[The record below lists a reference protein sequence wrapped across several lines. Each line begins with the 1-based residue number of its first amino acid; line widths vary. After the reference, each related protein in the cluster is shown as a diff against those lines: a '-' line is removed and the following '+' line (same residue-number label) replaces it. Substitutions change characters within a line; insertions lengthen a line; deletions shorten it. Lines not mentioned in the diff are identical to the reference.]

1 LKLNKLVLPLV
12 VAIVLSSFA
21 ITFPAAAQPPS
32 TRVKVEHEQNI
43 FYTNTTSLNEH
54 FTIQVN
60 IENVA
65 SMYGWEFQLYW
76 RRQIIKAVSAT
87 VNIPSTWGVNYA
99 GPFGSGIENEY
110 NTTHG
115 RYWIGLSAKA
125 PAPVFNGNT
134 TMATIEFQI
143 IKLPPPGGNVSSSL
157 TLKPPPGMTY
167 LLIDKTANEIPHE
180 FIHGQYMFIST
191 LAQPKLCVSPERIV
205 NPALTP
211 CNNFTVD
218 VNIAD
223 VVELYS
229 FEFKL
234 GFNASVLHA
243 IDAVLGDFF
252 PPIVIPLKEINNT
265 EGYVW
270 FYATLTSLEPPKN
283 GSGTLAKIT
292 FHVENS
298 WFTDLQ
304 LYDTYFFDQL
314 GTPLPVETASGYFNN
329 ILMPKLYVDP
339 PEIIDPTLLPPST
352 FSIDIK
358 ATSIDN
364 FYGFSFYLGY
374 DTYVLNTLGILINPL
389 DNETNFIVEISIK
402 DAEGTVWVNL
412 TYQPPAE
419 PINIENATL
428 VTIVFQVANIG
439 ETPLDLYNTTL
450 RNPQG
455 EPIPHEVGDGYFAV
469 LIRDVAVIKIE
480 LSATQVYEG
489 RKVNILVTV
498 KNEGDIAESFNVTV
512 YYDGN
517 IIGEQSVINLPSEA
531 NTTLTF
537 IWNTNGVPPC
547 HNYTI
552 SAKASKVPYEF
563 DISDNSLDDGAVKIK
578 IMGDINGDGIVNI
591 KDVIIVSAAFGSV
604 PGDPNWDPT
613 ADVNEDKV
621 INVKDMVLISVNY
634 GRTC

>member
-1 LKLNKLVLPLV
+1 M
-12 VAIVLSSFA
+12 VLSSFA
-21 ITFPAAAQPPS
+21 ITFPATAQSAS
-32 TRVKVEHEQNI
+32 TKVKVEPEQNT
-43 FYTNTTSLNEH
+43 FYTNTTSLNSY
-54 FTIQVN
+54 FTIQVKV
-60 IENVA
+60 ENVEN
-65 SMYGWEFQLYW
+65 MYGWEFQLYW
-76 RRQIIKAVSAT
+76 RRQFIKAVLAT
-87 VNIPSTWGVNYA
+87 VTIPPTWGANYV
-99 GPFGSGIENEY
+99 GPFGPGIENEY
-110 NTTHG
+110 NATHG
-115 RYWIGLSAKA
+115 RYWIGIGGKS
-125 PAPVFNGNT
+125 PAPVFNGNV
-134 TMATIEFQI
+134 TMVTIKFQI
-143 IKLPPPGGNVSSSL
+143 IKLPPPGGNISSSL
-157 TLKPPPGMTY
+157 MLNPAPGMTY
-167 LLIDKTANEIPHE
+167 ILVDKTANEIPHE

-191 LAQPKLCVSPERIV
+191 LSPPKLYVSPERIV
-205 NPALTP
+205 NPALSP

-243 IDAVLGDFF
+243 IDAVLGVFF

-265 EGYVW
+265 EGYLW
-270 FYATLTSLEPPKN
+270 FYATLTPPEPPRN
-283 GSGTLAKIT
+283 GTGTLTRIT
-292 FHVENS
+292 FHVESS

-314 GTPLPVETASGYFNN
+314 GTPLPVETAGGYFNN

-339 PEIIDPTLLPPST
+339 PEIIDPTMLPPSI
-352 FSIDIK
+352 FSIDIR

-364 FYGFSFYLGY
+364 FYGFSFYMGY

-389 DNETNFIVEISIK
+389 NNETNFILDMSIK
-402 DAEGTVWVNL
+402 DAEGTIWVNL

-419 PINIENATL
+419 PINIENDTL

-439 ETPLDLYNTTL
+439 ETPLDLYDTSII
-450 RNPQG
+450 NPHG

-489 RKVNILVTV
+489 RKVNVSVTV
-498 KNEGDIAESFNVTV
+498 ENQGDIAESFNVTV

-517 IIGEQSVINLPSEA
+517 IIGKQSVTNLPSKT
-531 NTTLTF
+531 NTTLIFLWDTV
-537 IWNTNGVPPC
+537 GVPPC

-552 SAKASKVPYEF
+552 SAEASKLPYEF
-563 DISDNSLDDGAVKIK
+563 DIGDNILSDGTVKIK
-578 IMGDINGDGIVNI
+578 MMGDANGDGIVNI
-591 KDVIIVSAAFGSV
+591 KDVVIVSAAFGSI
-604 PGDPNWDPT
+604 PGDPNWDPD
-613 ADVNEDKV
+613 ADMNDDKV
-621 INVKDMVLISVNY
+621 INIKDIVLVSVNY